1 MTANETQPVAADQ
14 REPDSA
20 QDYILQLTNVKKH
33 FNIGG
38 GLLRG
43 NPPAIALKGG
53 RRRAIFVVY
62 WSPAREYGQRR
73 TRALWAKPEGGAPWW
88 QYL

>member
-1 MTANETQPVAADQ
+1 G
-14 REPDSA
+14 EP
-20 QDYILQLTNVKKH
+20 LTGEGAGPIPGAGPEEA
-33 FNIGG
+33 F
-38 GLLRG
+38 LRG
-43 NPPAIALKGG
+43 KPPAIALKRG